1 MIYTS
6 SYKDF
11 KSDKYRLVSISKD
24 KGASYIDENGN
35 PYDKECYLALAPK
48 RDFFKQWRILKE
60 EVSFEESTLFY
71 MRHFYDE
78 VLLPLDPKQVYK
90 DLNHSVLLCYED
102 SSDFCHRHIVAAWF
116 ELLLGFE
123 IPEVKIVDNQ
133 MTFVERPKYIK
144 NYLENII
151 KEKKSLI
158 KK

>member
-60 EVSFEESTLFY
+60 KVSFEESTLFY

-102 SSDFCHRHIVAAWF
+102 SSDFCHRHIVAAWL
-116 ELLLGFE
+116 EKNLN
-123 IPEVKIVDNQ
+123 IKVKECVYQENKIIEKN
-133 MTFVERPKYIK
+133 RPTYIDE
-144 NYLENII
+144 YLDKII
-151 KEKKSLI
+151 KENENI
-158 KK
+158 R